1 MVCLDYNHTEE
12 HVFDDLT
19 IYPPLVSVG
28 SYCVVF
34 DTIVEHL
41 PADYMPGGRPWNPGN
56 NPMTA
61 IKNFFK
67 LPMIFLLVIRLII
80 NY

>member
-1 MVCLDYNHTEE
+1 MICLDYNHTEE
-12 HVFDDLT
+12 HVFEDLT
-19 IYPPLVSVG
+19 LYSPLVSVG

-41 PADYMPGGRPWNPGN
+41 PADYMPGGRPWNPGI

-61 IKNFFK
+61 VKK
-67 LPMIFLLVIRLII
+67 LQTTDHFSNDHSIDT